1 MKIDPR
7 DGINISMFQLYAN
20 STYVNSN
27 NNPSN
32 QLEIDIKIARTFLVV
47 GIHNDANE
55 FIKYIIIEN

>member
-32 QLEIDIKIARTFLVV
+32 
-47 GIHNDANE
+47 
-55 FIKYIIIEN
+55 